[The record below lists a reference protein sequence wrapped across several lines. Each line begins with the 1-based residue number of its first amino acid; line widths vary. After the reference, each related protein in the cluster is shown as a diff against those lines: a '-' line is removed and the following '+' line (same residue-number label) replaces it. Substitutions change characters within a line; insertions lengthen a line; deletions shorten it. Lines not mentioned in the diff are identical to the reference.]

1 MLYKRLQAKKA
12 TKKLKIYAEVL
23 GNEDKMK
30 TQHPKKILPG
40 FFWKKIKPIYQK
52 LGKPFVLLSKWEE
65 KVNVLHAP

>member
-1 MLYKRLQAKKA
+1 
-12 TKKLKIYAEVL
+12 
-23 GNEDKMK
+23 MK
-30 TQHPKKILPG
+30 TKQPKKILPG